1 MTETDKLYY
10 KEMLAKGRLI
20 PFIKNNEL
28 IGFVSF
34 FITNNPEKYINR
46 NNSWSVEEDDP
57 ETGTVFLIDQV
68 WSNRRTHS
76 DSLGVWKKLV
86 NFVKLNYPQV
96 EKIRWNRWKNDRLYI
111 FNKEIKKEKEKCP
124 H

>member
-10 KEMLAKGRLI
+10 KEMLTKGRLI

-34 FITNNPEKYINR
+34 FLTNNPERYIQRDNP
-46 NNSWSVEEDDP
+46 WSVEDDE

-68 WSNRRTHS
+68 WSNRKTHNY
-76 DSLGVWKKLV
+76 SLGVWKKLI
-86 NFVKLNYPQV
+86 NFVKLNYPLV
-96 EKIRWNRWKNDRLYI
+96 NTIRWNRWKNSRLYI
-111 FNKEIKKEKEKCP
+111 FNKEIKKEN
-124 H
+124 